1 MLSISKD
8 SLININIP
16 IRFCR
21 GATYLN
27 RPSRMAGLV
36 LFLAFMEHRTC
47 IAGQE
52 NIWPV
57 SSPDAHGIN
66 SNALERLHEEFKDGL
81 HGYIDSVLVVKS
93 GHIVFEE
100 YYENNYRE
108 LTRDRK
114 HRQSKI
120 MRDNYGELARP
131 QYNYYDPE
139 WHPYYKETGLHT
151 IQSVSKSVTSALIG
165 IAIERGDIPG
175 VDIKIIDY
183 FEKYKL
189 LFQDPQKQAITLYDL
204 LTMTAGIKWDEFSHK
219 YTNPLNNAA
228 AMENSDDWIKY
239 VLSQPM
245 EFKPGEK
252 FVYNSGIAV
261 LLSHILH
268 EATNMHIDE
277 YADKFL
283 FEPLGIESFY
293 WKKTPTGLVDAE
305 SGLYLSARDF
315 AKFGYLYV
323 NDGKWGKNQIISP
336 EWIKSTMSPDTSIE
350 GVKRRYGYQWWL
362 VPYTGGSNKW
372 VYSGSGYGG
381 QYLLVVPEY
390 DLTIVFNGWNI
401 FDIPRPTIEYLSQ
414 RVLESVQ

>member
-1 MLSISKD
+1 MLLISKD
-8 SLININIP
+8 SLININIT
-16 IRFCR
+16 IRFWQFAINFIKSYR
-21 GATYLN
+21 SAV
-27 RPSRMAGLV
+27 MI
-36 LFLAFMEHRTC
+36 LFLALAGHRTC
-47 IAGQE
+47 LAAQD
-52 NIWPV
+52 NFWLV
-57 SSPDAHGIN
+57 SSPQAQGVN
-66 SNALERLHEEFKDGL
+66 PAVLQKLHQEFKDGH
-81 HGYIDSVLVVKS
+81 HGYIDNFLVIKN
-93 GHIVFEE
+93 GYIVFEE
-100 YYENNYRE
+100 YYENNYIS
-108 LTRDRK
+108 LTRNRK
-114 HRQSKI
+114 HKQAKI
-120 MRDNYGELARP
+120 MRDNYGDLARP

-139 WHPYYKETGLHT
+139 WHPYYKETRLHT

-165 IAIERGDIPG
+165 IAIERGEIPG

-189 LFQDPQKQAITLYDL
+189 LFQDPQKQVITLYDL

-245 EFKPGEK
+245 EFKPGQK

-283 FEPLGIESFY
+283 FEPLGIDSFY

-315 AKFGYLYV
+315 AKFGNLYL

-350 GVKRRYGYQWWL
+350 GGKRRYGYQWWL

-372 VYSGSGYGG
+372 IYSGSGYGG

-401 FDIPRPTIEYLSQ
+401 FDFPRPTIEYLSE